1 MIKEIAFGELGGS
14 VATAALLTTIDAGV
28 ITSLNKVQDLGAI
41 TAAVLVVGDAFAA
54 PHLGPVGMGITNG
67 VSVYGVGYLT
77 AWALKKTVPAFK
89 PAAPVVIQYMG
100 AGSTTPLGTADL
112 SNVTGPG
119 FASGDIG
126 TVASQS
132 TGA

>member
-28 ITSLNKVQDLGAI
+28 ITSLAKVQDLGAI

-77 AWALKKTVPAFK
+77 QWAMRKTVFK
-89 PAAPVVIQYMG
+89 QAAPVLVQYVG
-100 AGSTTPLGTADL
+100 AGA
-112 SNVTGPG
+112 
-119 FASGDIG
+119 ASGAAPIG
-126 TVASQS
+126 SFNMSGQTGTPIVSGDVISSVA
-132 TGA
+132 